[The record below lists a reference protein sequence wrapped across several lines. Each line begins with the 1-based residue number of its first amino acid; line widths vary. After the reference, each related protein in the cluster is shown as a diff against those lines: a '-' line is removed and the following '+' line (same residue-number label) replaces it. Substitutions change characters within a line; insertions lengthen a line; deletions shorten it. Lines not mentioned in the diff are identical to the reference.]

1 MPKKEEIV
9 GSLVKQLDLARQ
21 IRASLINDPRT
32 AARRKALREWQAA
45 RLARSYAD
53 LLASKRFG
61 GTAAFFLSDIY
72 GPKDLSHHEDDI
84 RRVLPVMK
92 RTLPAGA
99 LETVANAVELNA
111 LSERLDAEMLR
122 VLGSKANHM
131 TAADYAMAYRKVGC
145 RAGRE
150 RQIELI
156 GEIGRSL
163 ERLTR
168 TRLIGAALSAMRQPA
183 RLGGLGELQDF
194 LDRGYKAFRKMGS
207 ANKFLR
213 TIVERE
219 RQLMEALL
227 NGDDHLLPV

>member
-1 MPKKEEIV
+1 MPKREEIIRR
-9 GSLVKQLDLARQ
+9 LVKQLDLALDT
-21 IRASLINDPRT
+21 RASLIKEPDI
-32 AARRKALREWQAA
+32 AALRELLRQWQAE

-61 GTAAFFLSDIY
+61 GTAAFFLTDIY

-84 RRVLPVMK
+84 RRILPVMK

-99 LETVANAVELNA
+99 LETVANAVELNT
-111 LSERLDAEMLR
+111 LSERLDAAMLR
-122 VLGSKANHM
+122 VLRPKAGRM
-131 TAADYAMAYRKVGC
+131 TAADYTKAYREVGR
-145 RAGRE
+145 RAERE

-156 GEIGRSL
+156 GDIGRSL

-168 TRLIGAALSAMRQPA
+168 SRFIGAALSAMRQPA

-194 LDRGYKAFRKMGS
+194 LERGYKAFRKMGS
-207 ANKFLR
+207 TDEFLK

-219 RQLMEALL
+219 RQPMEALL
-227 NGDDHLLPV
+227 NGDDS